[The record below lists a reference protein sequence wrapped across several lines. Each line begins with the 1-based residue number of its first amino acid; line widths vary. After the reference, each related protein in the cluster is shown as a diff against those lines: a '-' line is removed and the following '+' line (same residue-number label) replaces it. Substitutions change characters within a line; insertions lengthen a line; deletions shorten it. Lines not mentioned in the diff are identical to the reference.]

1 MPITRTE
8 LKELRALAT
17 KKGRKSSGLFLAEG
31 VRLME
36 EAMRHRSMPIRLF
49 YTRSLLGSRGERL
62 VANFG
67 KEKVS
72 LVEVPPRDMQT
83 MTRTETPQGMVG
95 VFALPE
101 RSLTEL
107 YHRKIRNV
115 LWCENVSD
123 PGNLGT
129 LIRSALAFGFDMLIV
144 SGSSADV
151 YSPKVVRSSVGG
163 IFGLSTARAETNE
176 VIEFARENKLD
187 IVATGAGS
195 KKFDYSLNKALKKTK
210 LILAVG
216 GEADGLSSEV
226 ISNADVRVRIA
237 HSTKVESL
245 NAAIAGSILME
256 RIFRSRE
263 ER

>member
-1 MPITRTE
+1 MSITRAE
-8 LKELRALAT
+8 LKDLRGLAT
-17 KKGRKSSGLFLAEG
+17 KKGRRESGLFLAEG
-31 VRLME
+31 VRLLE
-36 EAMRHRSMPIRLF
+36 EAMRHRKMPDRLL

-67 KEKVS
+67 REKVS
-72 LVEVPPRDMQT
+72 LVEVPPRDMQSI
-83 MTRTETPQGMVG
+83 TRTETPQGIVG
-95 VFALPE
+95 VFTITD
-101 RSLTEL
+101 RSLNEL
-107 YHRKIRNV
+107 YQPKIRNV

-129 LIRSALAFGFDMLIV
+129 LVRSALAFRFELLIV
-144 SGSSADV
+144 SGSSADI

-163 IFGLSTARAETNE
+163 IFGLNTVRAETKE
-176 VIEFARENKLD
+176 ILAFARENKFD

-195 KKFDYSLNKALKKTK
+195 KKFDYNLKKALRKAK

-216 GEADGLSSEV
+216 GEAEGLSPEV
-226 ISNADVRVRIA
+226 ISSADTRIRIA

-256 RIFRSRE
+256 KIFRSRE